1 MLGSR
6 AYCIG
11 GGSAVSILQMQG
23 SANNGLSRQKA
34 DTHQRQLRVMNRD
47 SGALGTAFPI
57 LSRTDDW
64 YFIKGLH
71 IEQIAVYTDE

>member
-34 DTHQRQLRVMNRD
+34 DTHERQLRVMTVGCPGPRHLEELN
-47 SGALGTAFPI
+47 SIF
-57 LSRTDDW
+57 
-64 YFIKGLH
+64 
-71 IEQIAVYTDE
+71 

>member
-34 DTHQRQLRVMNRD
+34 DTHERQLRVISTGPTVTPLDFERRVSWGPN
-47 SGALGTAFPI
+47 L
-57 LSRTDDW
+57 
-64 YFIKGLH
+64 
-71 IEQIAVYTDE
+71 